1 MIYVGCNAITCEP
14 IAHADYQIR
23 PQRSDLHDDLGSYLP
38 DDWYHPHLCWSAIHS
53 FLSGIH
59 GIFILPW
66 VSLSL
71 WTPETLRLIHLTLDG
86 ELQLQLSSYRSNGQE
101 RTIGVRYTALFCGS
115 LVSGAFCPLMAAGGK
130 KQAISWIQIPSEER
144 CTP

>member
-14 IAHADYQIR
+14 ISHADYLIM

-38 DDWYHPHLCWSAIHS
+38 DDWYHQHLRWSATHS
-53 FLSGIH
+53 FFPGIH

-66 VSLSL
+66 VALSR
-71 WTPETLRLIHLTLDG
+71 WTPETLRLIHRALDG
-86 ELQLQLSSYRSNGQE
+86 ALQPQPSSYRSNGQE
-101 RTIGVRYTALFCGS
+101 RTTGVRNTALFCGS
-115 LVSGAFCPLMAAGGK
+115 LVSGAFCPLMAAGK

-144 CTP
+144 CIP